1 MVVEDRQEREPGDLG
16 HSYQFVLEFKYEYG
30 MIENKYGKKLKK
42 SSMEKLWSI
51 HLTIAKQ
58 IQGKLSINLVWISKR
73 DIYWG
78 YINLHSRVNMKP

>member
-1 MVVEDRQEREPGDLG
+1 M
-16 HSYQFVLEFKYEYG
+16 
-30 MIENKYGKKLKK
+30 GKIKNLAWK
-42 SSMEKLWSI
+42 KLWSI

-58 IQGKLSINLVWISKR
+58 IQGKLSINLVLVSKR